1 MRRVKIAAVMLIVIL
16 AYSVGSLFVLRSCN
30 HRLEQCLYA
39 VGTAWKSEDSVGAME
54 AAEQLNRYW
63 AEYEKTVTMI
73 VHDDSLAELNISVAK
88 LPPLIS
94 SDSDE
99 VESELESAL
108 HQLEYIYNE
117 ECPYWFNIL

>member
-30 HRLEQCLYA
+30 QRLEQCLYA